1 MEYSRHN
8 ASIRLAILLAG
19 FHVLIIAASNYLVQ
33 LPVTVLGFHAT
44 WGAFVFPFIFLT
56 TDLTVRIFGA
66 LQAKRIVF
74 YAMVPALIV
83 SYVITVL
90 FRDAQWT
97 GIESLGHF
105 NLFVFRIAM
114 ASLSAYVVGQIMDIF
129 VFNKLRQH
137 EVWWY
142 APLASAIVGNLV
154 DTFTFFTIAF
164 YKTSDTYLAEHLV
177 EIAIVDYAFKII
189 INSVLFLPMYK
200 VVLDRVKNV

>member
-105 NLFVFRIAM
+105 
-114 ASLSAYVVGQIMDIF
+114 
-129 VFNKLRQH
+129 
-137 EVWWY
+137 
-142 APLASAIVGNLV
+142 
-154 DTFTFFTIAF
+154 
-164 YKTSDTYLAEHLV
+164 
-177 EIAIVDYAFKII
+177 
-189 INSVLFLPMYK
+189 
-200 VVLDRVKNV
+200 